1 MSTASTLGFCR
12 SRLMQSLFE
21 DIGDRHLLA
30 ALIGELKELEGHH
43 VEGSNQAFSFG
54 ATSALFLNLFF
65 LLILLDAAL
74 GRHAPPFY
82 TTGMDVLSITDSS
95 RVLVLTGAGVSAES
109 GLATFRAGGGLW
121 ESHPVEQVASME
133 GFLHDPAL
141 VWKFYSE
148 RRKGALQV
156 EPNPGHYALA
166 QLEERLGERMLLT
179 TQNVD
184 GLHQRAGSVN
194 MVELHGNLL
203 MTRCLSCDRSPFAD
217 IKEYYDELPECDKC
231 AEHGRSQMLRP
242 HIVWFGE
249 ALDHR
254 VLGRVQD
261 FIEEAGEE
269 LIFLAIGTSGSVYP
283 AAALVDAAKAVG
295 GQTWLVN
302 LDEAQNSGR
311 FDQLVRGKSGD
322 VLPLLLAGD

>member
-1 MSTASTLGFCR
+1 
-12 SRLMQSLFE
+12 MQGLLK
-21 DIGDRHLLA
+21 DIANRHLLA
-30 ALIGELKELEGHH
+30 ALIRELEELEGHDIK
-43 VEGSNQAFSFG
+43 GLGQAFSLG
-54 ATSALFLNLFF
+54 ATSALLFKLLF
-65 LLILLDAAL
+65 LLILLDAVL
-74 GRHAPPFY
+74 GRHALSFY
-82 TTGMDVLSITDSS
+82 TTDMDALSITDSS

-133 GFLHDPAL
+133 GFLRDPAL

-166 QLEERLGERMLLT
+166 KLEARLGERMLLT

-184 GLHQRAGSVN
+184 GLHQRAGSRQ

-203 MTRCLSCDRSPFAD
+203 MTRCLSCDRAPFPD
-217 IKEYYDELPECDKC
+217 TKEYYTELPECSEC

-269 LIFLAIGTSGSVYP
+269 LIFLAIGTSGSEFP

-311 FDQLVRGKSGD
+311 FDHVVRGKSGD
-322 VLPLLLAGD
+322 VLPLLLADD